1 MTDTTASTDVWDLIV
16 IGGGTAGLSASI
28 FAAQRSSKV
37 LLLDTADV
45 LGGTLWVANGQLS
58 AAGTRLQKERG
69 IEDSPQAHLDDIMR
83 LSRGTVNED
92 LVRLAVWNAADTFD
106 WLMDQGFDVDPAC
119 PVDGVGHEPYSRARY
134 YWGQQGGASVRKV
147 LVAAVEQAVSEGRLE
162 VRLQHRASR
171 LLTDDAG
178 NVIGVEA
185 TDADG
190 AAHRFHATSTVLAC
204 GGYTA
209 NPEMYA
215 ELNGRP
221 LYTNLPYRHSQGD
234 GYTLGQSVGGT
245 LRGGE
250 NFFCNFG
257 FLLDSDQPKPG
268 MVGRLNTY
276 PQKRLPWEIYVN
288 VHGHR
293 FVRED
298 MESVDAR
305 ENALLEQPDQRYW
318 VIFDQSILEQAPPF
332 IAGFDSAVIAAL
344 FADDR
349 PYFYKAD
356 TLEELADRAGIATE
370 GLLSAIRGYNFGV
383 ASGNDFFGR
392 KHLPAP
398 IEIGPFYAI
407 RAQGA
412 AVSSAVGL
420 SVDKS
425 LRVVRDDDQPIRGLW
440 AAGEIIGASQTMGR
454 AVCGG
459 MMATPA
465 LTFGR
470 LLGQRLIPLGE
481 GQ

>member
-1 MTDTTASTDVWDLIV
+1 MTDTTAPSDIWDLIV

-28 FAAQRSSKV
+28 FAAQRSQKV
-37 LLLDTADV
+37 LLLDTAEA

-69 IEDSPQAHLDDIMR
+69 IEDSPQHHFDDIMR
-83 LSRGTVNED
+83 LSRGTVNEE

-134 YWGQQGGASVRKV
+134 YWGLQGGASVRNI
-147 LVAAVEQAVSEGRLE
+147 LVDAVERAIAGGNLH
-162 VRLQHRASR
+162 VRLQHRATR
-171 LLTDDAG
+171 LVSDASG
-178 NVIGVEA
+178 TVTGVEA

-190 AAHRFHATSTVLAC
+190 AIHCFIARNTVLAC

-215 ELNGRP
+215 ELSGRP

-234 GYTLGQSVGGT
+234 GYRLGQSVGGA
-245 LRGGE
+245 LRGQE

-257 FLLDSDQPKPG
+257 FLLDSEQTKPG

-318 VIFDQSILEQAPPF
+318 AIFDQTILDQAPPF
-332 IAGFDSAVIAAL
+332 IAGFDRDGTAAL
-344 FADDR
+344 FEQDR
-349 PYFYKAD
+349 PFFYKAD
-356 TLEELADRAGIATE
+356 TLEALAEQAGIEAK
-370 GLLSAIRGYNFGV
+370 GLLSAVRGYNFGV

-392 KHLPAP
+392 QHLPCP
-398 IEIGPFYAI
+398 INNGPFYAI

-420 SVDKS
+420 SVDKD
-425 LRVVRDDDQPIRGLW
+425 LRVIRADGHPIPGLW

-470 LLGQRLIPLGE
+470 LLGQRLIPIRE
-481 GQ
+481 A